1 MTNTPKLV
9 PEIQFPT
16 EAIDQSKQVNPP
28 VQNLPWQGG
37 EFTLFLATA
46 ADAITP
52 WGRDQKKRDRE
63 LRDFWVTEPYLAGA
77 VTNVAARNAAFDWEI
92 QSSSEKVSQIIT
104 DMLHTALAGDKIGW
118 VDFVKKFSMDGST
131 QDNGCFIE
139 LIRDPGI
146 DANSKF
152 KNEAAPV
159 IGIAHLDSNACQRTG
174 NNETPVLYT
183 DRDGKIHKMHWWEV
197 IPFAEFPSPIERMN
211 GVGYSSVTRALR
223 LAQIMRSLLIY
234 KDEKISGRNPK
245 DLHVIGGVSQKS
257 IEDAIKRTGYNAD
270 NKGQA
275 RFTENVVLASLDPEK
290 PVSLVTVELASLPT
304 GYSLDEDMQW
314 YISGLALNFG
324 LDYQDLAPLPGGN
337 IGSASQSVILNK
349 KSSGKGPR
357 NWMDSITEAFKNYGV
372 LPRGVKM
379 VFNDKNEQEEMERQ
393 EVRTKAMEE
402 AVMAARAKIF
412 PRKFIAEQLVSRGI
426 FSSMEGI
433 PDTFWSDEND
443 PDNKNKIGQTGGSTA
458 AEDARRVENG
468 RQEANAGGR
477 LRKGFLGIFG
487 ND

>member
-1 MTNTPKLV
+1 MANTPKLI
-9 PEIQFPT
+9 PEEQFPT
-16 EAIDQSKQVNPP
+16 EALAGSKQVQPP
-28 VQNLPWQGG
+28 VQNLPWQGS

-52 WGRDQKKRDRE
+52 WGKNQARRDRE
-63 LRDFWVTEPYLAGA
+63 LRDFWPTEPYLAGA
-77 VTNVAARNAAFDWEI
+77 VTNVASRNAAFDWEI
-92 QSSSEKVSQIIT
+92 KAGSDRVEQAVTE
-104 DMLHTALAGDKIGW
+104 MLNTAIAGDKIGW
-118 VDFVKKFSMDGST
+118 VEFVKKFSMDGST
-131 QDNGCFIE
+131 QDNGSFIE
-139 LIRDPGI
+139 LIRDPGV
-146 DANSKF
+146 DANSRF
-152 KNEAAPV
+152 KDQNAPV
-159 IGIAHLDSNACQRTG
+159 IGIAHLDSNQCQRTG
-174 NNETPVLYT
+174 NPETPILYT
-183 DRDGKIHKMHWWEV
+183 DREGHIHKMRWWEV
-197 IPFAEFPSPIERMN
+197 IPFSEFPSPIERMN
-211 GVGYSSVTRALR
+211 GVGYCSVTRSLR

-245 DLHVIGGVSQKS
+245 DLHVVGGVSQKS
-257 IEDAIKRTGYNAD
+257 VTDAISRTSYNSD

-290 PVSLVTVELASLPT
+290 PVSLVTVELASLPD
-304 GYSLDEDMQW
+304 GYNLDEDMQW

-357 NWMDSITEAFKNYGV
+357 NWMDSLTEAFRNYGV

-402 AVMAARAKIF
+402 AVMASRAKIF
-412 PRKFIAEQLVSRGI
+412 PRRFIAEQLVKRGI
-426 FSSMEGI
+426 FPTLDGI
-433 PDTFWSDEND
+433 PEEFWNEEND
-443 PDNKNKIGQTGGSTA
+443 PDSKNKIGQVGGSTA
-458 AEDARRVENG
+458 GEDARRVENG
-468 RQEANAGGR
+468 RQEVNAGGR
-477 LRKGFLGIFG
+477 LRKAMEVLMG